1 MKQAEWRDRCNRE
14 HEQGGEVAGLTLT
27 PASSVELVN
36 EVLGDPGG
44 ITWFPGEDGS
54 PDGERQQVTA
64 GARMS
69 HMVNEA
75 AGNKMV
81 EIEIDPDAEADTVT
95 VRDAD
100 GSVRTVAFAA
110 A

>member
-1 MKQAEWRDRCNRE
+1 LKQAEWRDRCARE
-14 HEQGGEVAGLTLT
+14 HEQGGEVTGLTLT

-64 GARMS
+64 GARIS
-69 HMVNEA
+69 HMDNEA
-75 AGNKMV
+75 AGNKLV
-81 EIEIDPDAEADTVT
+81 EIEIDPDADTVT